1 MDEHHL
7 GTSLGRHS
15 DVLAQL
21 GDREPA
27 SLIETQAVIE
37 NIRTEKGYLDSETL
51 QDLHKIPEQS
61 RKKVSQLV
69 KLKRETEAA
78 YTTRYGS
85 PHRLVIDY

>member
-51 QDLHKIPEQS
+51 QDLHQINEQS
-61 RKKVSQLV
+61 RKKILHLV

-78 YTTRYGS
+78 NTTRYDFPPS
-85 PHRLVIDY
+85 LRY